1 MSLVNKLKPLL
12 PILPPP
18 EGFLTDPALRVK
30 ISNTASRMLCRESK
44 AYSLLERNPRYE
56 RVNAYALLIEDLLT
70 LAQTEYRPEF
80 GPTVWLAPEPKIDLE
95 CLVWSPDVVNHM
107 LASLVRHNTTNKRGL
122 RGTVKMS
129 NRWCFR
135 PRSGKIRRF
144 DSELQCHL
152 AFVEDRK
159 NTLLYF
165 AEQKECAPRLREKL
179 LAKIQHWDE
188 QLVKDGQVTRF

>member
-1 MSLVNKLKPLL
+1 MSLVDKLKPLL

-56 RVNAYALLIEDLLT
+56 RVNAHALLIEDLLT

-95 CLVWSPDVVNHM
+95 CLVWAPAVVNHI
-107 LASLVRHNTTNKRGL
+107 LASLLRHNRTYSRSL
-122 RGTVKMS
+122 RGVTPMGKSWYFS
-129 NRWCFR
+129 NRENEMQSFR
-135 PRSGKIRRF
+135 
-144 DSELQCHL
+144 SEIECHQ
-152 AFVEDRK
+152 AFVEDRCK
-159 NTLLYF
+159 TVLWF
-165 AEQKECAPRLREKL
+165 AEQEQCPERTREFLVRKVEYWSKCIKEDRVITK
-179 LAKIQHWDE
+179 
-188 QLVKDGQVTRF
+188 F

>member
-1 MSLVNKLKPLL
+1 MSLVNKLKPSL

-56 RVNAYALLIEDLLT
+56 RVNASALLIEDLLT

-95 CLVWSPDVVNHM
+95 CLVWCPDVVNHM
-107 LASLVRHNTTNKRGL
+107 LASMIRHNTTNKRGL
-122 RGTVKMS
+122 RGVTKHS
-129 NRWCFR
+129 NRYAFR
-135 PRSGKIRRF
+135 SREFGIQRF
-144 DSELQCHL
+144 DSELECHR
-152 AFVEDRK
+152 AFVADRIT
-159 NTLLYF
+159 TLRYYLLQQ
-165 AEQKECAPRLREKL
+165 EIPERLKYL
-179 LAKIQHWDE
+179 LQGKIDYWTQ
-188 QLVKDGQVTRF
+188 QLNKDGYVSKF